1 MARKCPKIKKVSGN
15 FEKGSTFDIATNLT
29 EFRETPKGKS
39 TEGKISS
46 KIVFESLIIRAS
58 Q

>member
-1 MARKCPKIKKVSGN
+1 MARKCPKVKKVSGN

-29 EFRETPKGKS
+29 EFRETAKGKS

-46 KIVFESLIIRAS
+46 KIVLKI
-58 Q
+58 